1 MKPTHLFANAHE
13 RVEICHGLRNQRQ
26 LPSAKLFLPR
36 RIQRGSAIKHLAARH
51 GIVRQYAEYGMRQKA
66 LAGTACADDGKD
78 LSRRQTQI
86 DAVHPCHQ
94 RMLQRTLIH
103 AEGHGQIL
111 YFEKFLS
118 HKASYFCPDCGSRI
132 SRSVSPRRSKIST
145 TSSSKKPG
153 KNANHHM
160 PSAR

>member
-1 MKPTHLFANAHE
+1 MESAHLFADAHE
-13 RVEICHGLRNQRQ
+13 RVKVGHGLRDQSQ
-26 LPSAKLFLPR
+26 LPSAQLLLPR
-36 RIQRGSAIKHLAARH
+36 RIQSDAAIEHLAARH
-51 GIVRQYAEYGMRQKA
+51 GVVRQDAEHGVRQKA
-66 LAGTACADDGKD
+66 LARTARADNGKD